1 MIDDAMGASGLE
13 GKGPGRIGGGPGAIH
28 PKYDHGQAG
37 APPQDKPVN
46 NPNQPVK
53 DGEVFW
59 PSDVYKL
66 SKAEAKA
73 YDKQTEYE
81 VIVGAGKDKIPQVF
95 SDDDGFVYE
104 IPKKESSKSKAKMG
118 HPDGSDEEG
127 GPAPKDLDAD
137 DINKAQ
143 AGGIL
148 VSDPA
153 FTQGGLE
160 GRQLLGTKWPGLV
173 IDYGY
178 EGGKQP
184 LSGGIKAGAEQVTDP
199 AEPEAGKDAASKSSE
214 KVGKSDKDA
223 VLDEQDAT
231 E

>member
-1 MIDDAMGASGLE
+1 
-13 GKGPGRIGGGPGAIH
+13 
-28 PKYDHGQAG
+28 
-37 APPQDKPVN
+37 
-46 NPNQPVK
+46 
-53 DGEVFW
+53 
-59 PSDVYKL
+59 
-66 SKAEAKA
+66 
-73 YDKQTEYE
+73 
-81 VIVGAGKDKIPQVF
+81 
-95 SDDDGFVYE
+95 
-104 IPKKESSKSKAKMG
+104 MG